1 MDVMRRFCRNR
12 MALFGLIIVALI
24 VLMALFAPWLA
35 PHDPNQMHLDF
46 SLKSPGSDGSL
57 LGTDNYGRDIL
68 SRIIYG
74 SRISI
79 LIAFMAIAIGGL
91 SGTVLG
97 LIAGHYGGWID
108 SVIMRLMD
116 ALFAFPSVLLAIAL
130 MTVLGD
136 GIVNLIIAI
145 SIVNVPNFARI
156 IRGEAMAIKKE
167 SYIEVVKTLGARDAR
182 IIFFHVLPNTI
193 APLIIYGT
201 MSIAGAI
208 LSEAALSFLG
218 LGVQPP
224 TATWGNMLRDGQE
237 FLRVDAT
244 MTITAGIAILLTVLA
259 FNLVGDG
266 FREALDPKLKK

>member
-1 MDVMRRFCRNR
+1 MDVLQRFCRNR
-12 MALFGLIIVALI
+12 MALAGLIVIIAI
-24 VLMALFAPWLA
+24 VLMALLAPWLA
-35 PHDPNQMHLDF
+35 PHDPNQMNLGF
-46 SLKSPGSDGSL
+46 SLKKLGTPGSP

-68 SRIIYG
+68 SRLIYG

-79 LIAFMAIAIGGL
+79 LIAFVAIAIGGL
-91 SGTVLG
+91 LGTVLG
-97 LIAGHYGGWID
+97 LVAGHFGGWVD
-108 SVIMRLMD
+108 SAIMRLMD

-136 GIVNLIIAI
+136 GIINLIIAI

-156 IRGEAMAIKKE
+156 IRGEALAIKKE
-167 SYIEVVKTLGARDAR
+167 SYIDVVRTLGAGHAR
-182 IIFFHVLPNTI
+182 IIFRHILPNTI
-193 APLIIYGT
+193 APLIVYGT

-218 LGVQPP
+218 LGIQPP

-237 FLRVDAT
+237 FLRIDST
-244 MTITAGIAILLTVLA
+244 MTLTAGFAILITVLA

>member
-1 MDVMRRFCRNR
+1 MEVMRRFCRNR
-12 MALFGLIIVALI
+12 NAVFGLIVVAAI
-24 VLMALFAPWLA
+24 MLMALLAPWLA
-35 PHDPNQMHLDF
+35 PHNPNQMHLDAP
-46 SLKSPGSDGSL
+46 LRPLGSVGAL

-68 SRIIYG
+68 SRLIYG
-74 SRISI
+74 SRVSI
-79 LIAFMAIAIGGL
+79 LIAFVAIFIGGFC
-91 SGTVLG
+91 GTALG
-97 LIAGHYGGWID
+97 LIAGHFGGWLD
-108 SVIMRLMD
+108 SAIMRLMD

-156 IRGEAMAIKKE
+156 IRGETLAIKKE
-167 SYIEVVKTLGARDAR
+167 SYIEVVRSLGAGPFR
-182 IIFFHVLPNTI
+182 IIARHILPNTV

-237 FLRVDAT
+237 FLRIDST
-244 MTITAGIAILLTVLA
+244 MTITAGFAILLTVLA

-266 FREALDPKLKK
+266 FREALDPKLRK